1 MALRGCHGSAACP
14 SWCFSG
20 TQRKWHPSRGSCFS
34 FWGRSGFGEKPLLLL
49 RPQSRVDFSVKQARP
64 LWYPSPGESSFHL
77 QCRTRGQPY
86 LLLLLPGTRGR
97 AFLAKFLS
105 TPSHQDRNRWRQEGL
120 SVRAMP
126 LPHAFKSQSRAL
138 SLQTQGSQGGAA
150 SAQHL
155 SSRREQASGW
165 TVRKSQAGGRS

>member
-1 MALRGCHGSAACP
+1 MAPRGCHGSAACP
-14 SWCFSG
+14 SWCFPG
-20 TQRKWHPSRGSCFS
+20 TYRKWHPSRGSCFS
-34 FWGRSGFGEKPLLLL
+34 FWGRAGFWEKWLLLL
-49 RPQSRVDFSVKQARP
+49 RPQSRVDFSVKQASP
-64 LWYPSPGESSFHL
+64 LWYPGPWESSSHL
-77 QCRTRGQPY
+77 QRRTRGQHY

-105 TPSHQDRNRWRQEGL
+105 TPSQQDRNRWGQEGL
-120 SVRAMP
+120 SLTAMT
-126 LPHAFKSQSRAL
+126 LLHAFESQSRAL

-165 TVRKSQAGGRS
+165 TVGKSQAGGRP